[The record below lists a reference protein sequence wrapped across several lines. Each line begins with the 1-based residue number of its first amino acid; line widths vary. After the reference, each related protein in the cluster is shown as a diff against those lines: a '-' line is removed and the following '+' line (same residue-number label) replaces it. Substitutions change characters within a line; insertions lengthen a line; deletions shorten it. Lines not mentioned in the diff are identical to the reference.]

1 MAVLKQMNIIAQRKF
16 FFIFSGVLFFT
27 SIVLFFLWG
36 LKFGIDFTG
45 GALLEVEFA
54 SSRPPISELQS
65 SVLPLRL
72 GSVQFSPSGDRILLM
87 RMRDIDEATHQNV
100 LNALAGAKDRAGRDA
115 VLHEK
120 QFSTIGPI
128 IGKELARRSLWALG
142 MVLALIVLYI
152 AWAFRKISKPVSSW
166 KFGVIAV
173 VALFHDVFLPTG
185 AFVILGRLWGVE
197 VDTLF
202 VTAILTILGFSV
214 HDTIVV
220 FDRIR
225 ENLKKSSFAVI
236 RTKEG
241 FAGVVNESL
250 NQTIVRS
257 VNTSFVVLLT
267 LVAVFLFGGGSVHYF
282 SLALIVGVIFGTYSS
297 IFIASPLLVEWHNY
311 SLRKGQ

>member
-1 MAVLKQMNIIAQRKF
+1 MNIVAQRKF
-16 FFIFSGVLFFT
+16 FYIFSGALFLI
-27 SIVLFFLWG
+27 SIVLFLLWG
-36 LKFGIDFTG
+36 LKLGIDFTG

-54 SSRPPISELQS
+54 SSRPALSELQNRIQ
-65 SVLPLRL
+65 PLGI
-72 GSVQFSPSGDRILLM
+72 GSVQFSPSGERGLFL
-87 RMRDIDEATHQNV
+87 RMRDIDETAHQNL
-100 LNALAGAKDRAGRDA
+100 LNVLAGSKDKMGRDIA
-115 VLHEK
+115 LREK
-120 QFSTIGPI
+120 QFSTIGPV
-128 IGKELARRSLWALG
+128 IGKELANRSLWALVS
-142 MVLALIVLYI
+142 VLLLIVLYI

-185 AFVILGRLWGVE
+185 VFVVLGRWWGIE

-225 ENLKKSSFAVI
+225 ENLKKSSFTVV

-241 FAGVVNESL
+241 FEQVVNESL

-267 LVAVFLFGGGSVHYF
+267 LAAVFLFGGESVRYF
-282 SLALIVGVIFGTYSS
+282 SLALMLGVVFGTYSS
-297 IFIASPLLVEWHNY
+297 IFIASPLLVTWHNY
-311 SLRKGQ
+311 SLRKSG

>member
-1 MAVLKQMNIIAQRKF
+1 MNIIAQRKIF
-16 FFIFSGVLFFT
+16 YIFSGTLFLV
-27 SIVLFFLWG
+27 SIILFMLWG

-45 GALLEVEFA
+45 GALLEIEFV
-54 SSRPPISELQS
+54 SSRPAISELQNRIQ
-65 SVLPLRL
+65 PLDI
-72 GSVQFSPSGDRILLM
+72 GSVQFSPSEDRGLLM
-87 RMRDIDEATHQNV
+87 RLRDIDEPTHQNL
-100 LNALAGAKDRAGRDA
+100 LNALAGAKDKTERDVA
-115 VLHEK
+115 LREK

-128 IGKELARRSLWALG
+128 IGKELAWRSIWAL
-142 MVLALIVLYI
+142 VLVLMLIVLYI

-173 VALFHDVFLPTG
+173 VALLHDVFLPTG
-185 AFVILGRLWGVE
+185 VFVVLGKLWGVE

-225 ENLKKSSFAVI
+225 ENLKKSSFIAI

-241 FAGVVNESL
+241 FEQVVNESL

-267 LVAVFLFGGGSVHYF
+267 LTAIFLFGGESVRYF
-282 SLALIVGVIFGTYSS
+282 SLALMLGVVFGTYSS
-297 IFIASPLLVEWHNY
+297 IFIASPLLVTWHFY
-311 SLRKGQ
+311 SLRRNSR

>member
-1 MAVLKQMNIIAQRKF
+1 MNIIARRKIF
-16 FFIFSGVLFFT
+16 YIFSGTLFLA
-27 SIVLFFLWG
+27 SIILFLLWG

-45 GALLEVEFA
+45 GALLEVEFP
-54 SSRPPISELQS
+54 SSRPPISELQNRIQ
-65 SVLPLRL
+65 PLGV
-72 GSVQFSPSGDRILLM
+72 GSAQFSPSGDRGLLM
-87 RMRDIDEATHQNV
+87 RLRDVDEPTHQNL
-100 LNALAGAKDRAGRDA
+100 LNALAGVKDKTERDA
-115 VLHEK
+115 VVREK
-120 QFSTIGPI
+120 QFSTIGPV
-128 IGKELARRSLWALG
+128 IGKELAQRSIWALCT
-142 MVLALIVLYI
+142 VLLLIVLYI

-173 VALFHDVFLPTG
+173 VALLHDVFLPTG
-185 AFVILGRLWGVE
+185 VFVVLGKLWGVE

-225 ENLKKSSFAVI
+225 ENLKKSSFAAV

-241 FAGVVNESL
+241 FEQVVNESL

-267 LVAVFLFGGGSVHYF
+267 LAAIFLFGGESVRYF
-282 SLALIVGVIFGTYSS
+282 SLALMLGVVFGTYSS
-297 IFIASPLLVEWHNY
+297 IFIASPLLVTWHNY
-311 SLRKGQ
+311 SLRKTIS

>member
-1 MAVLKQMNIIAQRKF
+1 MASII
-16 FFIFSGVLFFT
+16 LF
-27 SIVLFFLWG
+27 LLWG

-45 GALLEVEFA
+45 GALLEVEFI
-54 SSRPPISELQS
+54 SSRPTLSELQNRMQS
-65 SVLPLRL
+65 L
-72 GSVQFSPSGDRILLM
+72 GVGFAQFNPSGDRGLLV
-87 RMRDIDEATHQNV
+87 RLRDIDEPTHQNL
-100 LNALAGAKDRAGRDA
+100 LNALAGAKNKMERDA
-115 VLHEK
+115 ALREK
-120 QFSTIGPI
+120 QFSTIGPV
-128 IGKELARRSLWALG
+128 IGKELAQRSLWALAL
-142 MVLALIVLYI
+142 VLTLIVLYI

-185 AFVILGRLWGVE
+185 VFVVLGKLWGIE

-225 ENLKKSSFAVI
+225 ENLKKSSFAVA

-241 FAGVVNESL
+241 FEQIVNESL

-267 LVAVFLFGGGSVHYF
+267 LAAVFLFGGESVRYF
-282 SLALIVGVIFGTYSS
+282 SLALMLGVVFGTYSS
-297 IFIASPLLVEWHNY
+297 IFIASPLLVTWHNH
-311 SLRKGQ
+311 SLRKSQ

>member
-1 MAVLKQMNIIAQRKF
+1 MNIIAQRKF
-16 FFIFSGVLFFT
+16 FYIFSGVLFLA
-27 SIVLFFLWG
+27 SIVLFLLWG

-54 SSRPPISELQS
+54 SSRPALSELQNR
-65 SVLPLRL
+65 VQALNI
-72 GSVQFSPSGDRILLM
+72 GTVQFSPSGDRGLFL
-87 RMRDIDEATHQNV
+87 RFRDIDEPIHQNL
-100 LNALAGAKDRAGRDA
+100 LNTLAGAKDKTERDA
-115 VLHEK
+115 ALREK
-120 QFSTIGPI
+120 QFSTIGPV
-128 IGKELARRSLWALG
+128 IGKELAKRSLWAL
-142 MVLALIVLYI
+142 VLVLVLIVLYI

-185 AFVILGRLWGVE
+185 VFVVLGKIWGVE

-225 ENLKKSSFAVI
+225 ENLKKSSFAVV

-241 FAGVVNESL
+241 FEQVVNESL

-267 LVAVFLFGGGSVHYF
+267 LAAVFLFGGESVRYF
-282 SLALIVGVIFGTYSS
+282 SLALMLGVVFGTYSS
-297 IFIASPLLVEWHNY
+297 IFIASPLLVTWHNY
-311 SLRKGQ
+311 SLRKSI